1 MPAPPLRTSL
11 PAPPLRVLAAALPVR
26 VSLKLLPVRLSKPS
40 SVSLPEPP
48 VAWAVVTARLAT
60 TALAA
65 KA

>member
-1 MPAPPLRTSL
+1 MRTSL
-11 PAPPLRVLAAALPVR
+11 PAPPVRVLAAALPVR
-26 VSLKLLPVRLSKPS
+26 VSLKLLPVRFSKDS